1 MLPQRS
7 YVKHQINA
15 CAWARVMSVFAPA
28 EGAPAFA
35 EAAMRRTK
43 PGKIGTMV
51 QALGAAIVRGEIKP
65 GSVLPPEHEL
75 EARYG
80 AGRSVVREAM
90 KTLAAKG
97 LVSVRPRHGTH
108 VRAVHDWTLLDRDVL
123 GWLNARGGLDR
134 ELLMALEETRG
145 IIEPAAAAL
154 AATRADADDNARIAA
169 ALAAMEAGQ
178 DDPRAAIAADK
189 AFHLAILDA
198 THNPVLC
205 SFRGAIDAILSAVF
219 DVAVGVFAGNLPNH
233 AAVAHAIADGD
244 AQSARQAMERLLGYT
259 QGHLVARAN
268 KPTTQQADTLGETP

>member
-1 MLPQRS
+1 
-7 YVKHQINA
+7 
-15 CAWARVMSVFAPA
+15 
-28 EGAPAFA
+28 
-35 EAAMRRTK
+35 MRKTK

-51 QALGAAIVRGEIKP
+51 QALGAAIVRGEIAP
-65 GSVLPPEHEL
+65 GTVLPPEHEL

-108 VRAVHDWTLLDRDVL
+108 VRAIHDWTLLDRDVL
-123 GWLNARGGLDR
+123 GWLNAGDGLDR

-154 AATRADADDNARIAA
+154 AAARADTADNARIAA
-169 ALAAMEAGQ
+169 ALVAMEAGQ
-178 DDPRAAIAADK
+178 DDPQAAIAADK

-219 DVAVGVFAGNLPNH
+219 DVAVGVFAGNLANH
-233 AAVAHAIADGD
+233 AAVAHAIAQGDGQ
-244 AQSARQAMERLLGYT
+244 AARQAMEQLLGYT
-259 QGHLVARAN
+259 QGHLVARADMSR
-268 KPTTQQADTLGETP
+268 TTRTATPGETP

>member
-1 MLPQRS
+1 
-7 YVKHQINA
+7 
-15 CAWARVMSVFAPA
+15 
-28 EGAPAFA
+28 
-35 EAAMRRTK
+35 MRKMK

-65 GSVLPPEHEL
+65 GTVLPPEHEL

-80 AGRSVVREAM
+80 AGRSVVRESM

-108 VRAVHDWTLLDRDVL
+108 VRAVHDWTLLDRDLL
-123 GWLNARGGLDR
+123 GWLNSGDGLDR
-134 ELLMALEETRG
+134 DLLVALEETRA

-154 AATRADADDNARIAA
+154 AAARADAADNDRIAA
-169 ALAAMEAGQ
+169 ALAAMAAGQ
-178 DDPRAAIAADK
+178 NDPQAAIAADK

-198 THNPVLC
+198 THNPVLR

-233 AAVAHAIADGD
+233 AEVADAIAAGD
-244 AQSARQAMERLLGYT
+244 AQAARRAMERVLGYT
-259 QGHLVARAN
+259 QGHLDARA
-268 KPTTQQADTLGETP
+268 KGAATTQTTTAGETP